1 MSGDLPEELM
11 DVETDLFG
19 DDESG
24 EVEEGEEVE
33 YERITVFDLGGELYG
48 TPVLEVR
55 EVVETTGITR
65 VPRTAEAIDG
75 ITDLRGEI
83 AAVIN
88 PWVHLSLPEEPG
100 DWEDQ
105 LVVVFT
111 GDGDE
116 QTIGIRIDRIVGVE
130 PFHPDQV
137 TWAEDDDELEGSNA
151 GNPLVGGIARREADG
166 EVTDRIGLID
176 TRALVDVSSQH
187 PFLTGDV
194 GANPTPDD

>member
-19 DDESG
+19 DDEGG
-24 EVEEGEEVE
+24 EVEEGEDVE
-33 YERITVFDLGGELYG
+33 YERITIFELGGELYG

-55 EVVETTGITR
+55 EVVETSGITR

-88 PWVHLSLPEEPG
+88 PWVHLTLPEPPA
-100 DWEDQ
+100 DWDDQ

-111 GDGDE
+111 GADGE

-130 PFHPDQV
+130 PFHPDQI
-137 TWAEDDDELEGSNA
+137 TWREDGAELEGPNA
-151 GNPLVGGIARREADG
+151 DNPLVGGVARREEDG
-166 EVTDRIGLID
+166 EVTDRIGLVD
-176 TRALVDVSSQH
+176 TGALVDVSSQH
-187 PFLTGDV
+187 PFRNADVSTG
-194 GANPTPDD
+194 G